1 MLYDAKI
8 SSNIALPLNTIKIVI
23 IKIKIKSTLQ
33 NITENTI
40 DVIETTAIKN
50 KNKITF
56 IDNNTSYRLLIDDNK
71 VTIIRESNEF
81 NHNLTF
87 INGTNTISN
96 YLIKEYNSTIPIEV
110 KTTNLFIQDN
120 IIEITYEV
128 IDNKNKYLYKIE
140 MSDK

>member
-1 MLYDAKI
+1 M
-8 SSNIALPLNTIKIVI
+8 
-23 IKIKIKSTLQ
+23 
-33 NITENTI
+33 
-40 DVIETTAIKN
+40 
-50 KNKITF
+50 TF

-71 VTIIRESNEF
+71 VTITRESNEF